1 MCKGEHRVSPLGTVP
16 LESQLVQMSRT
27 DPARGRLISSGACV
41 VVGWGTGKLLKGT
54 GSPVLP
60 QAPAASLAWPLK

>member
-41 VVGWGTGKLLKGT
+41 VVG
-54 GSPVLP
+54 
-60 QAPAASLAWPLK
+60 